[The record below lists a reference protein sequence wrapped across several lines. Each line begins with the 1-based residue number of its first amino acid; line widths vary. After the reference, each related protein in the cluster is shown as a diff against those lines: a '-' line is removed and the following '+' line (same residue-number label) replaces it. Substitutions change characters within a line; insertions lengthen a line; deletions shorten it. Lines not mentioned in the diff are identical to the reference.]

1 MLNQIA
7 IMGRLVKDPEL
18 RYVNETPFCAIRI
31 ACDRDYKKENGE
43 KEADFFDVVSWRR
56 LAEIVNQYAA
66 KGRMVSVVGRL
77 QMRLWQDGEGKKR
90 YFPEIVAE
98 HVYFCDP
105 KPKEEGAQNNGAAS
119 NACGYGQAPANN
131 GGYGTSGGYG
141 GGYGRNGYGQSPAN
155 GGRNAA
161 NNGSAQASDNN
172 GNGGYSAGN
181 PGNGG
186 ASGYGNAAA
195 GYAANA
201 NGYGAAGAEASAPP
215 PDFVPNFNEDG
226 DPF

>member
-1 MLNQIA
+1 MLNQIS

-31 ACDRDYKKENGE
+31 ACDRDYKNANGE
-43 KEADFFDVVSWRR
+43 KEADFFDVVSWRK
-56 LAEIVNQYAA
+56 LAETVSRYTA

-119 NACGYGQAPANN
+119 NARGYGQSPAND
-131 GGYGTSGGYG
+131 GGYGSSGGYG
-141 GGYGRNGYGQSPAN
+141 GYGRNGGYGQSPAN
-155 GGRNAA
+155 GGRND
-161 NNGSAQASDNN
+161 GYAQTGN
-172 GNGGYSAGN
+172 GNGGYSSGN
-181 PGNGG
+181 PGKGG

-215 PDFVPNFNEDG
+215 PDFVPDFNEDG

>member
-1 MLNQIA
+1 MLNSIN

-18 RYVNETPFCAIRI
+18 RHANETPVCMIRI
-31 ACDRDYKKENGE
+31 ACDRDYKNANGE
-43 KEADFFDVVSWRR
+43 KEADFFDVVSWRK

-77 QMRLWQDGEGKKR
+77 QTRTWNDRDGNKR
-90 YFPEIVAE
+90 YSTEIVAE

-119 NACGYGQAPANN
+119 NSRGYGQAPANG

-141 GGYGRNGYGQSPAN
+141 GGYGRSGGYGQSPAN

-161 NNGSAQASDNN
+161 NNGYAQTGN

-181 PGNGG
+181 PANGG
-186 ASGYGNAAA
+186 ASGYGAAA

-201 NGYGAAGAEASAPP
+201 NGYGAADAYAAPP
-215 PDFVPNFNEDG
+215 SDFVPDFNEDG

>member
-1 MLNQIA
+1 M
-7 IMGRLVKDPEL
+7 
-18 RYVNETPFCAIRI
+18 
-31 ACDRDYKKENGE
+31 
-43 KEADFFDVVSWRR
+43 VSWRK

-77 QMRLWQDGEGKKR
+77 QTRTWNDRDGNKR
-90 YFPEIVAE
+90 YSTEIVAE

-119 NACGYGQAPANN
+119 NARGYGQAPANN

-155 GGRNAA
+155 
-161 NNGSAQASDNN
+161 NGSAQASGNN
-172 GNGGYSAGN
+172 GNGGYSVGN

-186 ASGYGNAAA
+186 APGYGGGA
-195 GYAANA
+195 GYGANA
-201 NGYGAAGAEASAPP
+201 NGYGAADAYAAPP
-215 PDFVPNFNEDG
+215 DGFVPDFNEDG

>member
-31 ACDRDYKKENGE
+31 ACDRDYKNANGE
-43 KEADFFDVVSWRR
+43 KEADFFDVVSWRK
-56 LAEIVNQYAA
+56 LAETVSRYTA

-90 YFPEIVAE
+90 YFSEIVAE

-119 NACGYGQAPANN
+119 NARGYGQSPAND
-131 GGYGTSGGYG
+131 GGYGSSGGYG
-141 GGYGRNGYGQSPAN
+141 GYGRNGGYGQSPAN
-155 GGRNAA
+155 GGRND
-161 NNGSAQASDNN
+161 GYAQTGN
-172 GNGGYSAGN
+172 GNGGYSSGN
-181 PGNGG
+181 PGKGG

-201 NGYGAAGAEASAPP
+201 NGYGAADAYAAPP
-215 PDFVPNFNEDG
+215 DGFVPDFNEDG